1 MAVGLLSPE
10 LLSVRTGHSPTAL
23 CHGSVVFS
31 GFQGA
36 TAEKRPGGRAMAV
49 DGTAMVSWR
58 PFLGIALSLAFLA
71 ATPAPLRAE
80 ATRCS
85 GTRLKLSLQEQGR
98 SPVERFR
105 FSLAVAGEGADEA
118 AALQQLNRRL
128 TRLRRELK
136 PLVQG
141 QLVVPAPHTH
151 RRGHASE
158 QRFMANTGV
167 SGHVGRRNYNR
178 LIQAVGAMPGVRQQ
192 GMNSLAAPGGQA
204 ALRQRL
210 MTAALKQGQADAE
223 TTARAIGASTVTLL
237 SIDRQGAMGRPRP
250 MRMEAPAKG
259 FVPGEAPEPTI
270 TLRLQ
275 LEYCLS

>member
-1 MAVGLLSPE
+1 MD
-10 LLSVRTGHSPTAL
+10 
-23 CHGSVVFS
+23 
-31 GFQGA
+31 
-36 TAEKRPGGRAMAV
+36 V
-49 DGTAMVSWR
+49 DGNALAGWR
-58 PFLGIALSLAFLA
+58 PFLGTALLLALLA
-71 ATPAPLRAE
+71 ATPAPLQAE

-85 GTRLKLSLQEQGR
+85 GTRLKLSLQEEGR

-105 FSLAVAGEGADEA
+105 FSLAVSGEGADEA

-151 RRGHASE
+151 RRGQASE

-167 SGHVGRRNYNR
+167 SGHVNFRYYNG
-178 LIQAVGAMPGVRQQ
+178 LIQAVGVMPGVRLQ
-192 GMNSLAAPGGQA
+192 GMNALAAPGGDA

-210 MTAALKQGQADAE
+210 MTAALQQGQADAE

-250 MRMEAPAKG
+250 MRMEALAKG
-259 FVPGEAPEPTI
+259 FDPGEAPEPTLN
-270 TLRLQ
+270 LRLQ